1 MKTKS
6 LFIAA
11 LVTVGAAMS
20 AFGKEE
26 PTNKGLAVVAVK
38 GSEVFKV
45 IYKGDG
51 ASRVKLNVYNAS
63 SEVVFSESF
72 AAVEGFIRPLNF
84 KGLQSGEYT
93 IELVDATGKKI
104 EKLTYQPAKSGK
116 NIHISKLGNDDG
128 KYMIA
133 MASTGSEDITVKIFD
148 AQNNLIHTEVKTVD
162 GGFAQLYTVKNI
174 TGAVTFEVSDAS
186 GNRKVATF

>member
-45 IYKGDG
+45 IYKGEG
-51 ASRVKLNVYNAS
+51 SSRVKLNVYNAS
-63 SEVVFSESF
+63 AEVVFSESF
-72 AAVEGFIRPLNF
+72 SGVEGFIRPLNF
-84 KGLQSGEYT
+84 KGLESGEYT
-93 IELVDATGKKI
+93 VELVDATGKKI
-104 EKLTYQPAKSGK
+104 EKLNYQPVKADK
-116 NIHISKLGNDDG
+116 NIHITKVTSQEG
-128 KYMIA
+128 KFLVA
-133 MASTGSEDITVKIFD
+133 MANTGSEDITVKIFD
-148 AQNNLIHTEVKTVD
+148 GQNNLIHTETKAID
-162 GGFAQLYTVKNI
+162 GGFAQVYTVKNVK
-174 TGAVTFEVSDAS
+174 GALTFEVSDAT
-186 GNRKVATF
+186 GTVKVATF